1 MEASRLEAEAATV
14 RELRKAVNSVTAL
27 VELWHFGAWCTRLGA
42 CDGRPVPPSY
52 LRRNRTRLPTYLLA
66 CAAAVSLLRS
76 LPPNRCSR

>member
-1 MEASRLEAEAATV
+1 MEASLEAEAATV

-27 VELWHFGAWCTRLGA
+27 VELWQFGAWRARLGA
-42 CDGRPVPPSY
+42 REGRPVLTPY
-52 LRRNRTRLPTYLLA
+52 LWRNRTRLPTCLLA